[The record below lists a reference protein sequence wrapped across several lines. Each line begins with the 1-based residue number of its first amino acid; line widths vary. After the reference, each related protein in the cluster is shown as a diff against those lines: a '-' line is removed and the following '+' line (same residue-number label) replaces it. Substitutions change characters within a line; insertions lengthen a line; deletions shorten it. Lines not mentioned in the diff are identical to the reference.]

1 MQVIIKPSPL
11 KVVAVTY
18 KRRSFTRIFYHRVL
32 TGKIFGVVAYRRSSE
47 FERWSHIE
55 FRLIARI
62 RCESS

>member
-32 TGKIFGVVAYRRSSE
+32 TGKIFGVVAYRRWSE

-55 FRLIARI
+55 VRLIVRI